1 MMLNENESQIFEA
14 VALAAVWA
22 VVGLV
27 ASFFFFPLRDVLYFL
42 AIALAP
48 FYVPAILAIGFLLY
62 ERLTE
67 PKWRKKG
74 RAARKLRSREKQ

>member
-1 MMLNENESQIFEA
+1 MLNENESQIFEA
-14 VALAAVWA
+14 AALVGVWA

-48 FYVPAILAIGFLLY
+48 FYVPVILAIGLLSY

-74 RAARKLRSREKQ
+74 RAARKLKARQKQ